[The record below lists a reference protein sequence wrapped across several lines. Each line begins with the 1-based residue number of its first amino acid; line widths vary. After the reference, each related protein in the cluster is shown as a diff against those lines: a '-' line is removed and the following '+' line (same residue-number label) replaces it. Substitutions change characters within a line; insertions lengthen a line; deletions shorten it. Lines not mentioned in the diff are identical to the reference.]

1 MSRCV
6 RPLKIFLLQHVNIM
20 ENLPAVNIYILVNL
34 ETCFSGGI
42 SVMNAKDLLQTAA
55 MRGHCIKPKLLCR
68 AH

>member
-1 MSRCV
+1 
-6 RPLKIFLLQHVNIM
+6 M